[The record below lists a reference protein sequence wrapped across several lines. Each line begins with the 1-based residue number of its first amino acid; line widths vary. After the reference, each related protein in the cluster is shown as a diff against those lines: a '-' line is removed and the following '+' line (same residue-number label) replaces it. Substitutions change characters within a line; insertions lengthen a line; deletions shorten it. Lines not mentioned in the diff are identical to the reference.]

1 METQET
7 DNEPIKEKP
16 IIDET
21 EAIPRAENL
30 LLPLEELLAA
40 GLHIGTRIKTV
51 DMERY
56 IFRVRPD
63 GLFILNIGDTNE
75 KIRISAR
82 FMARFDPARVLSVS
96 SRLYGKTPVEK
107 FAEVTKTSQVTGRF
121 MPGLISNPLQPRH
134 AEPQIVLVTDPRA
147 DYQAIKEASSV
158 GIPVE
163 NPEDSLPSPS
173 RSILFR
179 QKATIT
185 QTDRRL
191 LSSQTRTGRDS
202 TDTIG
207 RERQVA
213 HWLGCATRWL
223 HVFWAHRGPCV
234 SKACCFRRAR

>member
-1 METQET
+1 LETQET
-7 DNEPIKEKP
+7 GNEPVKEKP
-16 IIDET
+16 TIDET

-158 GIPVE
+158 GIPVIALCDTD
-163 NPEDSLPSPS
+163 NVFAGVDLVIPVNNKGRRALAVVYW
-173 RSILFR
+173 LLAR
-179 QKATIT
+179 QV
-185 QTDRRL
+185 L
-191 LSSQTRTGRDS
+191 
-202 TDTIG
+202 
-207 RERQVA
+207 RERGELPQDGTIPQTVDDFETKLA
-213 HWLGCATRWL
+213 AMPM
-223 HVFWAHRGPCV
+223 A
-234 SKACCFRRAR
+234 RASGGEP